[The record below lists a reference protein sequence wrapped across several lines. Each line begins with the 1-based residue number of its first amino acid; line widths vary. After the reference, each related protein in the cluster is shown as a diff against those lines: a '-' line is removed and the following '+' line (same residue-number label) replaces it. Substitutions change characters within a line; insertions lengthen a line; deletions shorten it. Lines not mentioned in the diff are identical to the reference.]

1 MKLKQKKTWN
11 PLKKKKSNMLEY
23 IFQDQL
29 EIVNQS
35 KL

>member
-1 MKLKQKKTWN
+1 MESF
-11 PLKKKKSNMLEY
+11 KKKSNMLEY

-35 KL
+35 KLWVDVKSY

>member
-1 MKLKQKKTWN
+1 MESFKKE
-11 PLKKKKSNMLEY
+11 SNMLEY

-35 KL
+35 KLWVDVKSY